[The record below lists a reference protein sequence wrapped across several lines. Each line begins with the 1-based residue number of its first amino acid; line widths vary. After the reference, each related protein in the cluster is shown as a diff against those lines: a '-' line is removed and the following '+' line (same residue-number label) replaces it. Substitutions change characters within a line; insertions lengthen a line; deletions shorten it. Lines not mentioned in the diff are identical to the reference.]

1 MAIKGKKKSQNRG
14 SQARRKPAM
23 APRPVTG
30 KPRKPPWYKT
40 TAGQTIAAIG
50 TMILVLLILI
60 AVNNARTES
69 RDREQIEQSFETYT
83 DQVRALLQSIT
94 GPASEMAAATQAPP
108 ENLERA
114 AKDWTEAFTGA
125 QTQVVQLLAPEG
137 ASASSELFA
146 QSMSLF
152 ASAAN
157 TFATAADLEGQ
168 QRTELLAAASAQVG
182 SAAQV
187 WSAGVT
193 VLDDARDDND
203 LSPSGL
209 RSPTEAPP
217 SGMQTP
223 SVETTI
229 PVDPE
234 DAGDAGDD
242 AGDGGGG
249 GDGGGSNQDDGS
261 GG

>member
-1 MAIKGKKKSQNRG
+1 MAIKGKKKSQSRG

-23 APRPVTG
+23 APRPATG

-40 TAGQTIAAIG
+40 TAGQTMAAIG

-60 AVNNARTES
+60 GVNNARTES
-69 RDREQIEQSFETYT
+69 REREQTEQSFESYT

-94 GPASEMAAATQAPP
+94 GPASEMAAATQTPP
-108 ENLERA
+108 ENLKRA
-114 AKDWTEAFTGA
+114 ATGWSEAFTGA

-193 VLDDARDDND
+193 VLDDARGDND
-203 LSPSGL
+203 MSPSGL

-223 SVETTI
+223 SAETTI
-229 PVDPE
+229 PVDP
-234 DAGDAGDD
+234 DDAGDD

>member
-1 MAIKGKKKSQNRG
+1 
-14 SQARRKPAM
+14 M
-23 APRPVTG
+23 APRPAAG

-50 TMILVLLILI
+50 TMLLILFVLI

-69 RDREQIEQSFETYT
+69 REREQVEQSFETYT
-83 DQVRALLQSIT
+83 EQVRALLQSIT

-108 ENLERA
+108 ENLKQA
-114 AKDWTEAFTGA
+114 ADDWTQAFTGA
-125 QTQVVQLLAPEG
+125 QTQVAQLLAPDG
-137 ASASSELFA
+137 ASASSDLFG

-168 QRTELLAAASAQVG
+168 ERTGVLGAASAQVA

-187 WSAGVT
+187 WTAAVT
-193 VLDDARDDND
+193 VLDDARDDNE

-209 RSPTEAPP
+209 RSPTEAPA
-217 SGMQTP
+217 SGMETP
-223 SVETTI
+223 SAEATI
-229 PVDPE
+229 PVETE
-234 DAGDAGDD
+234 DAPAEGDEGAGDES
-242 AGDGGGG
+242 GGGG
-249 GDGGGSNQDDGS
+249 GGGNGGGSNQGDGS